1 MSANAGDSADITLIS
16 RDLLDIIVHGLML

>member
-1 MSANAGDSADITLIS
+1 MSANAGDSAGITLIS